1 VVLARLKN
9 LAVTRT
15 QAGDALSLRPSMVPR
30 PGSAGG
36 ASGHTRKTSPMNVST
51 PTLITFV
58 VYIAAMILI
67 GFIAY
72 RATKNFSDYILGGRS
87 LGSFVTALSA
97 GASDMSGWLLMGLP
111 GAIFVAGLSESWI
124 AIGLIIGAWLNWLFV
139 AGRLRVHTEH
149 NHNALT
155 LPDYFSHRFEDES
168 RMLRI
173 FSALVI
179 LVFFTIYCASGV
191 VAGARLFESTF
202 GMPYEYALW
211 VGAAAT
217 ILYVFIGGFL
227 AVSWTDTVQATLMI
241 FALLITPLFVI
252 FALGDMGTVMA
263 TIEAQNPA
271 NFDMFRG
278 LSFVAIISLLAWG
291 LGYFGQPHI
300 LVRFMA
306 ADSIKTIPN
315 ARRIGMTWMILT
327 LAGAVAVGFLGI
339 AYFADHPEQAGAV
352 SQNGERVFMELV
364 KILFNP
370 WVAGIILSG
379 VLAAVMSTLS
389 AQLLVSSSALTQD
402 FYKAM
407 LRKHASQT
415 ELVWVGRG
423 MVLLIALIAIGIASN
438 PESKVLG
445 LVSYAWAGF
454 GAAFGPV
461 VLISLLWKRMTR
473 NGALAGMLVGAVT
486 VVVWKEFI
494 GLGLYEIIPGFILAS
509 IAIVVVSKLGAEP
522 APSIVKRFEE
532 ADADYH
538 AG

>member
-1 VVLARLKN
+1 
-9 LAVTRT
+9 
-15 QAGDALSLRPSMVPR
+15 
-30 PGSAGG
+30 
-36 ASGHTRKTSPMNVST
+36 MNVST

-252 FALGDMGTVMA
+252 LALGDMGTVMA

-339 AYFADHPEQAGAV
+339 AYFADHPDQAGAV

-389 AQLLVSSSALTQD
+389 AQ
-402 FYKAM
+402 
-407 LRKHASQT
+407 
-415 ELVWVGRG
+415 
-423 MVLLIALIAIGIASN
+423 
-438 PESKVLG
+438 
-445 LVSYAWAGF
+445 
-454 GAAFGPV
+454 
-461 VLISLLWKRMTR
+461 
-473 NGALAGMLVGAVT
+473 
-486 VVVWKEFI
+486 
-494 GLGLYEIIPGFILAS
+494 
-509 IAIVVVSKLGAEP
+509 
-522 APSIVKRFEE
+522 
-532 ADADYH
+532 
-538 AG
+538 